1 MDFVVICSVSLAAS
15 LLTLFSGFG
24 LGTLLL
30 PAFLLFFP
38 VDIAVAMTA
47 VVHFL
52 NSIFKLLLLGKHA
65 DRRVVVRFGVPA
77 ITASFLGAIVLVHA
91 AGLPPVGGYSLFGST
106 YQVLPVHLLMG
117 VLIVV
122 FAILEGVPLLHTTT
136 LSGQHLIVGGLMSG
150 FFGGLSGHQ
159 GALRSAFLIRVGL
172 SKEAFIA
179 TGVVIACLVDITRLG
194 VYVQRYTV
202 DGLGSHIGLLLAA
215 VGSAYLGAYVG
226 SRLMKKVTMR
236 SIQKIVA
243 VLLVLVGVGLALGL
257 L

>member
-1 MDFVVICSVSLAAS
+1 MDVVVICSVSLIAS

-52 NSIFKLLLLGKHA
+52 NNIFKLILLGKHA
-65 DRRVVVRFGVPA
+65 DPRVVVRFGIPA
-77 ITASFLGAIVLVHA
+77 IVASFLGAIGLVHA
-91 AGLPPVGGYSLFGST
+91 AGLPPLGSYALFGST
-106 YQVLPVHLLMG
+106 HQVLPVQLLMG
-117 VLIVV
+117 VLIVA
-122 FAILEGVPLLHTTT
+122 FAVLEGVPFLRTKT

-159 GALRSAFLIRVGL
+159 GALRSAFLIRAGL

-194 VYVQRYTV
+194 VYVQRYSV
-202 DGLGSHIGLLLAA
+202 DGLGTQIGLLLAA
-215 VGSAYLGAYVG
+215 IGSAFLGAYLG
-226 SRLMKKVTMR
+226 SRLMKKVPMR
-236 SIQKIVA
+236 SVRKVVA
-243 VLLVLVGVGLALGL
+243 VLLILVGVGLALGL